1 MATVNKSRELANK
14 STQSAQI
21 IYEWKTLYRRDLA
34 KAQFSESSELYQ
46 VTIDGEH
53 WDASVASRMR
63 TCITDL
69 YTEHHPYMAVGRAVI
84 AFMEASPQSRIH
96 RISICKQV
104 ERKPRMPKN

>member
-1 MATVNKSRELANK
+1 MANTNKSIDAKN
-14 STQSAQI
+14 SNVATSVF
-21 IYEWKTLYRRDLA
+21 EWKTLYRRDLA
-34 KAQFSESSELYQ
+34 KAQFSESTELYQ

-69 YTEHHPYMAVGRAVI
+69 HWEQHPYMAIGRAVI
-84 AFMEASPQSRIH
+84 AFMEGSPQSRIH

>member
-1 MATVNKSRELANK
+1 MANANKSRIQANN
-14 STQSAQI
+14 SNLPAPVF
-21 IYEWKTLYRRDLA
+21 EWKTLYRRDLA

-69 YTEHHPYMAVGRAVI
+69 YTEYHPYMAIGRAVI
-84 AFMEASPQSRIH
+84 AFMEGSPQSRIH
-96 RISICKQV
+96 CISICKQV
-104 ERKPRMPKN
+104 ERKSRNK